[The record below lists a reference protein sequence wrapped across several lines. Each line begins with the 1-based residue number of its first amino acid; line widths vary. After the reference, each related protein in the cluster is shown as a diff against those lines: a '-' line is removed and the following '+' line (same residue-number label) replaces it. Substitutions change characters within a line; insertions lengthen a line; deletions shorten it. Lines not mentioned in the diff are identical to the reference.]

1 MNIVVCV
8 KQVPEI
14 ALIKVD
20 KSAGKVVHPQGPG
33 VINPFDS
40 YALEEALR
48 IREKSGGKI
57 TAMSVGGKESE
68 VALKEALALG
78 IDEAVCL
85 DDPAFEG
92 SDGQAIGYVLA
103 KGIEKAGECDLI
115 LCGKQAIDSDNA
127 MVAPA
132 VAENLGIAQAM
143 FVRKVESYDS
153 DKIVVERT
161 TEDGYD
167 TCELALPA
175 VLSVVKEIN
184 EPRLPSLK
192 GKMKAKKATIAHW
205 SAADLGID
213 TAATGSSSPSRIDK
227 AADPPP
233 RPGGEMITGETP
245 EEIADKLFTKLRE
258 NQII

>member
-1 MNIVVCV
+1 MNIIVCI

-20 KSAGKVVHPQGPG
+20 EAEGKVVFPQGPG

-57 TAMSVGGKESE
+57 TVISVGGKESE

-78 IDEAVCL
+78 VDEAVCL
-85 DDPAFEG
+85 DDPAFKD
-92 SDGQAIGYVLA
+92 SDDQAIGYILS
-103 KGIEKAGECDLI
+103 KGIEKIGEYDLI

-127 MVAPA
+127 IVAPA
-132 VAENLGIAQAM
+132 IAGNLNAAQAM
-143 FVRKVESYDS
+143 FVRKVESYNS
-153 DKIVVERT
+153 DRIVVQRT

-192 GKMKAKKATIAHW
+192 GKMKAKKAKIPHW
-205 SAADLGID
+205 TAMDLGTD
-213 TAATGSSSPSRIDK
+213 AAMLGNSSGTKIDK
-227 AADPPP
+227 AKNPPP
-233 RPGGEMITGETP
+233 RPEGEIITGETP
-245 EEIADKLFTKLRE
+245 EEIADKLFQKLRE
-258 NQII
+258 NQVI